1 MHDMIN
7 RAFKYVLLIVF
18 LMLSG
23 SAVGDAATNSLK
35 WHSFKEYATLR
46 SSNDKKIFIHFWAQ
60 WCGYCRK
67 MEKETFRN
75 PQVIS
80 SLNEN
85 YFLIKV
91 DTDREQYASRAFRVR
106 GLPYN
111 LFLTKEGD
119 TIEIREGYVSPG
131 TFIKILRAI
140 EESY

>member
-46 SSNDKKIFIHFWAQ
+46 SSNDKQIFIHFWAQ

>member
-1 MHDMIN
+1 M
-7 RAFKYVLLIVF
+7 LLIVF

-67 MEKETFRN
+67 MEKDTFRN

-131 TFIKILRAI
+131 KFMKILKAI
-140 EESY
+140 DASY

>member
-7 RAFKYVLLIVF
+7 RAFKCVLLMVF

-23 SAVGDAATNSLK
+23 SAVGDAAINSLK

-67 MEKETFRN
+67 MEKVTFRN

-91 DTDREQYASRAFRVR
+91 DTDKEQYASRAFRVR

-119 TIEIREGYVSPG
+119 TIETREGYVSPG
-131 TFIKILRAI
+131 TFMKILRAI